1 MQHPANN
8 PIDLARAISGFFTYG
23 FDKIWAIGRGS
34 HPTPPAPPG
43 SHSHRRGHFNSRNH
57 PGRRGD
63 RYSRRASE
71 HPANRM
77 HGRSH
82 QRASPCNVHWNR
94 IPTAGDAM
102 PRMIIP
108 ADVVSARP
116 PLNTLP
122 PADLSRRTE
131 DERATVHSRPEG
143 QGRLEEVK
151 LEELPF
157 YSHISNILLDSYL
170 APIFSFSKKFSF
182 KISSKTARDIDEEGY
197 QGTSMPVNITELC
210 RLEQDCTNEL
220 KISSSKCRGE
230 TYVVFVSQM
239 KKVPVC
245 EVLDKIIARKPIR
258 KMETQE
264 LVKARLKQDS
274 EGDISTTTFQCSLQ
288 CPIGMTRMTL
298 PCRASTCKHIQ
309 CFDALVYIRM
319 NECKPTWICPVCNCP
334 AHFSDLLIDG
344 YFQDILQK
352 DKSSAKIKFH
362 SNGTWSPVPSSEPE
376 ETAPEVPKNIPVSK
390 RKFSQVDEVVV
401 IDLEEED
408 PFTRKDSRGKR
419 RSSRISM
426 SSVQIPVTIEPLA
439 KRMRTRSTNRQSSQ
453 TNAPQVLSN

>member
-43 SHSHRRGHFNSRNH
+43 SHLHRRGRGNSRNH
-57 PGRRGD
+57 PGRRGG
-63 RYSRRASE
+63 RYSRRAPE
-71 HPANRM
+71 HPANRPPGM

-82 QRASPCNVHWNR
+82 LRANPCNVHWNR
-94 IPTAGDAM
+94 ILTGGDAM
-102 PRMIIP
+102 PRMNTP

-116 PLNTLP
+116 PLNAFPL
-122 PADLSRRTE
+122 ADLSRRTE
-131 DERATVHSRPEG
+131 DERATGHRRPEG
-143 QGRLEEVK
+143 PSRLEEVK
-151 LEELPF
+151 LKELPF

-170 APIFSFSKKFSF
+170 APLFSFSKTFSF
-182 KISSKTARDIDEEGY
+182 KISSKTARDIDKEGH
-197 QGTSMPVNITELC
+197 QVLLMLSLLDGRAPQDIRWPARSEIEVNGKNRHLRGTSMPVNITELC

-239 KKVPVC
+239 KKIPVS
-245 EVLDKIIARKPIR
+245 EVLAKIKARKPIR

-264 LVKARLKQDS
+264 LIRARLKQDS

-344 YFQDILQK
+344 
-352 DKSSAKIKFH
+352 
-362 SNGTWSPVPSSEPE
+362 
-376 ETAPEVPKNIPVSK
+376 
-390 RKFSQVDEVVV
+390 
-401 IDLEEED
+401 
-408 PFTRKDSRGKR
+408 
-419 RSSRISM
+419 
-426 SSVQIPVTIEPLA
+426 
-439 KRMRTRSTNRQSSQ
+439 
-453 TNAPQVLSN
+453 